1 MKLIAALVGFLL
13 GLAVAYFFLDQQL
26 KKQKKKQLE
35 QTRKITEEM
44 ERSHQERLQQTVKS
58 LQTEQEAKLQ
68 QTTKQLEQTREEM
81 EKAHQERLQETV
93 KSLQTEQEAKLQQ
106 TTQQLEQTNQA
117 KIQEIIASLQEEHQ
131 TQVSK
136 VTEELH
142 QTYNSQMR
150 ESSEFMQSQYE
161 TQLQQLQQKLQERET
176 QLQGALQSLQ
186 SQLQTEI
193 RQLNQDFQGRENE
206 IRESLKSV
214 YEAQIR
220 RLNDEFEQREAELDA
235 TLHSLQAQYEI
246 QLKQLKARLG
256 EDEEESS
263 VVEEQV
269 STDHTD
275 ESLSFSPFP
284 EHSNES
290 LQNHLLFLGSS
301 PQLSAVPQLKI
312 TVNHPDPHI
321 RQLTAWGLGRIAA
334 ANGLRPE
341 IQQAIPLLGKLSND
355 HDFSV
360 RFEAVK
366 ALGMIK
372 SAKVIPFLQKSLYD
386 TNATVVKTANE
397 ALTKFK
403 SYPVSAIRKPKNAIA
418 KKPQNR

>member
-1 MKLIAALVGFLL
+1 MKLAALVGFFL
-13 GLAVAYFFLDQQL
+13 GLAVAYFFLDMES

-35 QTRKITEEM
+35 QTRKMT
-44 ERSHQERLQQTVKS
+44 
-58 LQTEQEAKLQ
+58 
-68 QTTKQLEQTREEM
+68 EEM
-81 EKAHQERLQETV
+81 EKAHQERLQKTV
-93 KSLQTEQEAKLQQ
+93 KSLQTEQEEKLQK
-106 TTQQLEQTNQA
+106 TTQQLEQTNEA

-136 VTEELH
+136 VTEDLH
-142 QTYNSQMR
+142 HTYNSQMR

-161 TQLQQLQQKLQERET
+161 TQLQQLQQKLQEQEA

-186 SQLQTEI
+186 SQFQTEI

-206 IRESLKSV
+206 MRESLKSV

-220 RLNDEFEQREAELDA
+220 RLTDEFEQREAELDA
-235 TLHSLQAQYEI
+235 TLHSLQSQYEI
-246 QLKQLKARLG
+246 QLKKLKARLG
-256 EDEEESS
+256 EEEEESS

-269 STDHTD
+269 STAHTP
-275 ESLSFSPFP
+275 ESLSFSPFH
-284 EHSNES
+284 EHANES

-301 PQLSAVPQLKI
+301 PQLSAVPQLNI

-334 ANGLRPE
+334 VNGLRPE

-355 HDFSV
+355 RDFSV

-403 SYPVSAIRKPKNAIA
+403 SFPISAIAQPKKVLP

>member
-1 MKLIAALVGFLL
+1 MKLIAALVGFFL
-13 GLAVAYFFLDQQL
+13 GLAVAYFFLDQEL

-44 ERSHQERLQQTVKS
+44 EKTHQDRLQQ
-58 LQTEQEAKLQ
+58 
-68 QTTKQLEQTREEM
+68 
-81 EKAHQERLQETV
+81 TV

-106 TTQQLEQTNQA
+106 TTQQLEQSKEA

-186 SQLQTEI
+186 SQLQNEI
-193 RQLNQDFQGRENE
+193 RQLNQDFQGRESE

-220 RLNDEFEQREAELDA
+220 RLTDEFEQREAELDA

-256 EDEEESS
+256 EEEEESS
-263 VVEEQV
+263 VVEEPV
-269 STDHTD
+269 SIDHTD
-275 ESLSFSPFP
+275 ESLSFSHFP
-284 EHSNES
+284 EHVNES

-372 SAKVIPFLQKSLYD
+372 SPKVIPFLQKSLYD

>member
-1 MKLIAALVGFLL
+1 MINGNAPPCLGWDICQNEIEKSQKTLLGGIYLMKLIAALVGFFL
-13 GLAVAYFFLDQQL
+13 GLAVAYFFLDQEL

-44 ERSHQERLQQTVKS
+44 EKLHQERLQQTVKS
-58 LQTEQEAKLQ
+58 LQTEQEVKLQ
-68 QTTKQLEQTREEM
+68 KTTQELEQTKE
-81 EKAHQERLQETV
+81 
-93 KSLQTEQEAKLQQ
+93 
-106 TTQQLEQTNQA
+106 A

-161 TQLQQLQQKLQERET
+161 TQLQQLQQKLQEREA

-220 RLNDEFEQREAELDA
+220 RLTDEFEQREAELDA
-235 TLHSLQAQYEI
+235 TLHSLQSQYEI

-256 EDEEESS
+256 EEEEESS

-269 STDHTD
+269 SIDRTD
-275 ESLSFSPFP
+275 ESLSFRHFP
-284 EHSNES
+284 EQVNES

-355 HDFSV
+355 RDFSV

-403 SYPVSAIRKPKNAIA
+403 SYPISAIGKPKKVIA

>member
-1 MKLIAALVGFLL
+1 MKLIAALVGFFL
-13 GLAVAYFFLDQQL
+13 GLAVAYVFLDRQL
-26 KKQKKKQLE
+26 KQHKKKQLE
-35 QTRKITEEM
+35 QNRKMTEQM
-44 ERSHQERLQQTVKS
+44 EKAHQERLQQTVKS
-58 LQTEQEAKLQ
+58 LQTEHEEKLQ
-68 QTTKQLEQTREEM
+68 QTTKQLEQTREEL

-93 KSLQTEQEAKLQQ
+93 KLLQTEQEAKLQQ
-106 TTQQLEQTNQA
+106 TTQQLEQTNEA

-142 QTYNSQMR
+142 HTYNSQMR

-161 TQLQQLQQKLQERET
+161 TQLQQLQQKLQEQEA

-186 SQLQTEI
+186 SQFQTEI

-235 TLHSLQAQYEI
+235 TLHSLQSQYEI

-256 EDEEESS
+256 EEEEESS

-269 STDHTD
+269 STDHTP

-284 EHSNES
+284 EHANES

-321 RQLTAWGLGRIAA
+321 RQLTAWGLGRIAT

-355 HDFSV
+355 RDFSV

-403 SYPVSAIRKPKNAIA
+403 SYPVSMIRKPKNAIA